1 MESLHY
7 LLMKAHANLNRWI
20 LNEAAELGLSPGQ
33 PKVLEYLMEQG
44 ESNQK
49 AIADYCEIEQV
60 TVGSILTR
68 MERDGLIVR
77 SQREGNGRSRYVSLT
92 PKGREMGERM
102 EAVFCRADALAAA
115 RLSEEERTLLPGL
128 LEKVYCAAVSPYI
141 RINHSFHSLFS
152 LSFHL
157 CRLSI

>member
-33 PKVLEYLMEQG
+33 PKVLECLMERG

-49 AIADYCEIEQV
+49 AIADYCEIEQA

-68 MERDGLIVR
+68 MERDGLVAR
-77 SQREGNGRSRYVSLT
+77 NQREGNRRSLYVSLT

-102 EAVFCRADALAAA
+102 AEVFRRADALAAA
-115 RLSEEERTLLPGL
+115 GLSEEERTLLPAL
-128 LEKVYCAAVSPYI
+128 LKKVYCAAAGEKEAGAQ
-141 RINHSFHSLFS
+141 
-152 LSFHL
+152 
-157 CRLSI
+157 

>member
-7 LLMKAHANLNRWI
+7 LLMKAHVNLNRWI

-33 PKVLEYLMEQG
+33 PKVLEYLMEWG

-49 AIADYCEIEQV
+49 TIADYCEIEQA

-77 SQREGNGRSRYVSLT
+77 TQREGNRRSLYVSLT

-102 EAVFCRADALAAA
+102 AEVFRRADALAAA
-115 RLSEEERTLLPGL
+115 GLSEEERTLLPVL
-128 LEKVYCAAVSPYI
+128 LEKVYCSVSGEKGEKLEEKP
-141 RINHSFHSLFS
+141 
-152 LSFHL
+152 
-157 CRLSI
+157 